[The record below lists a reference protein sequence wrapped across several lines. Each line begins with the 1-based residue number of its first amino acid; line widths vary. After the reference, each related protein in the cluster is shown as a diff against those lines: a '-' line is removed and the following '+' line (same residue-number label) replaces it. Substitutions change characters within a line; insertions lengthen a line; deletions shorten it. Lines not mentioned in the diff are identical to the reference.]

1 MISFFIPLLKS
12 NYYNMKKLLLLLIA
26 ITTVSC
32 NNTSE
37 PAKVVEGA
45 EAQTNAASDP
55 NDFEELKSLEGK
67 WAGTLERT
75 DGSSDEFT
83 LDYTVTSNGSAIL
96 EESDTGGTEMLS
108 IFNFQND
115 ELLLTHYCG
124 LQNKPISKL
133 TGNNNGVL
141 SFATDSKMSGLTL
154 EKDTYVTS
162 WEINLLPEDENQL
175 MYKYTVSG
183 PDGDVFTAT
192 STLSR
197 I

>member
-1 MISFFIPLLKS
+1 
-12 NYYNMKKLLLLLIA
+12 MKKLLLLLIA
-26 ITTVSC
+26 ITTVGC
-32 NNTSE
+32 NNTTE
-37 PAKVVEGA
+37 PAKVVA
-45 EAQTNAASDP
+45 EDTESAAATNP
-55 NDFEELKSLEGK
+55 NDFEELKKLEGK

-75 DGSSDEFT
+75 DGSSDELT
-83 LDYTVTSNGSAIL
+83 LDYTVTSNGSALL

-115 ELLLTHYCG
+115 QLLLTHYCG

-133 TGNNNGVL
+133 TANNNGLL
-141 SFATDSKMSGLTL
+141 SFATDSEMSGLTL

-192 STLSR
+192 SILSR

>member
-1 MISFFIPLLKS
+1 
-12 NYYNMKKLLLLLIA
+12 MKKLLLLLISITA
-26 ITTVSC
+26 ISC
-32 NNTSE
+32 NNNSTT
-37 PAKVVEGA
+37 VEVA
-45 EAQTNAASDP
+45 ESTQLETITATDP
-55 NDFEELKSLEGK
+55 NDFEELKKLEGK

-75 DGSSDEFT
+75 DGSSDELT
-83 LDYTVTSNGSAIL
+83 LDYTVTSNGSAL
-96 EESDTGGTEMLS
+96 VEESDTGGTEMLS

-133 TGNNNGVL
+133 TGSNEGVL
-141 SFATDSKMSGLTL
+141 SFATDSQMSGLTL

-162 WEINLLPEDENQL
+162 WEINLTPEDADKI

>member
-175 MYKYTVSG
+175 IYKYTVSG

>member
-1 MISFFIPLLKS
+1 
-12 NYYNMKKLLLLLIA
+12 MKKLLLLLIA
-26 ITTVSC
+26 ITTVGC
-32 NNTSE
+32 NNTTE
-37 PAKVVEGA
+37 PAKVVA
-45 EAQTNAASDP
+45 EDTESAAATNP
-55 NDFEELKSLEGK
+55 NDFEELKKLEGK

-75 DGSSDEFT
+75 DGSSDELT
-83 LDYTVTSNGSAIL
+83 LDYTVTSNGSALL

-115 ELLLTHYCG
+115 QLLLTHYCG

-133 TGNNNGVL
+133 TANNNGLL
-141 SFATDSKMSGLTL
+141 SFATDSEMSGLTL

-162 WEINLLPEDENQL
+162 WEINLTPDDGDKIN
-175 MYKYTVSG
+175 YKYTVSG
-183 PDGDVFTAT
+183 PDGEVFTAS

>member
-1 MISFFIPLLKS
+1 
-12 NYYNMKKLLLLLIA
+12 MKKLLLLLIA
-26 ITTVSC
+26 ITTVGC
-32 NNTSE
+32 NNTTE
-37 PAKVVEGA
+37 PAKVVA
-45 EAQTNAASDP
+45 EDTESAAATNP

-67 WAGTLERT
+67 WSGTLERT
-75 DGSSDEFT
+75 DGSSDELT
-83 LDYTVTSNGSAIL
+83 LDYTVTSNGSAL
-96 EESDTGGTEMLS
+96 VEESDTGGTEMLS

-124 LQNKPISKL
+124 LLNKPISKL

-141 SFATDSKMSGLTL
+141 SFATDSEMSGLTL

-162 WEINLLPEDENQL
+162 WEINLLPEDKNQL

>member
-1 MISFFIPLLKS
+1 MR
-12 NYYNMKKLLLLLIA
+12 KLLLLLIL
-26 ITTVSC
+26 ITAVSC
-32 NNTSE
+32 NNNSTAVE
-37 PAKVVEGA
+37 VVEVVEGKEV
-45 EAQTNAASDP
+45 EASAATDP
-55 NDFEELKSLEGK
+55 NDFEELKKLEGK

-83 LDYTVTSNGSAIL
+83 LDYTVTSNGSALL
-96 EESDTGGTEMLS
+96 EESVTGEIEMLS

-133 TGNNNGVL
+133 TGSNEGVL
-141 SFATDSKMSGLTL
+141 SFATDSEMSGLTL

-162 WEINLLPEDENQL
+162 WEISLTPEDADKI

>member
-67 WAGTLERT
+67 WSGTLERT
-75 DGSSDEFT
+75 DGSSDE
-83 LDYTVTSNGSAIL
+83 
-96 EESDTGGTEMLS
+96 
-108 IFNFQND
+108 
-115 ELLLTHYCG
+115 
-124 LQNKPISKL
+124 
-133 TGNNNGVL
+133 
-141 SFATDSKMSGLTL
+141 LTL
-154 EKDTYVTS
+154 AHRF
-162 WEINLLPEDENQL
+162 EN
-175 MYKYTVSG
+175 
-183 PDGDVFTAT
+183 
-192 STLSR
+192 
-197 I
+197 

>member
-32 NNTSE
+32 NNKSE

-45 EAQTNAASDP
+45 EVQANAASDP

-67 WAGTLERT
+67 WSGTLERT
-75 DGSSDEFT
+75 DGSSDELT
-83 LDYTVTSNGSAIL
+83 LDYTVTSNGSAL
-96 EESDTGGTEMLS
+96 VEESDTGGTEMLS

-141 SFATDSKMSGLTL
+141 SFATDSEMSGLTL

>member
-162 WEINLLPEDENQL
+162 WEINLLPEDDNQL

>member
-1 MISFFIPLLKS
+1 
-12 NYYNMKKLLLLLIA
+12 MKKLLLLLIA
-26 ITTVSC
+26 ITTVGC
-32 NNTSE
+32 NNTTE
-37 PAKVVEGA
+37 PAKVVA
-45 EAQTNAASDP
+45 EDTESAAATNP
-55 NDFEELKSLEGK
+55 NDFEELKKLEGK

-75 DGSSDEFT
+75 DGSSDELT
-83 LDYTVTSNGSAIL
+83 LDYTVTSNGSALL

-115 ELLLTHYCG
+115 QLLLTHYCG

-133 TGNNNGVL
+133 TANNNGLL
-141 SFATDSKMSGLTL
+141 SFATDSEMSGLTL

-162 WEINLLPEDENQL
+162 WEINLTPDDTDKIN
-175 MYKYTVSG
+175 YKYTVSG
-183 PDGDVFTAT
+183 PDGEVFTAS

>member
-1 MISFFIPLLKS
+1 MISIT
-12 NYYNMKKLLLLLIA
+12 A
-26 ITTVSC
+26 ISC
-32 NNTSE
+32 NNNST
-37 PAKVVEGA
+37 AVEVA
-45 EAQTNAASDP
+45 ESTQLETITATDP
-55 NDFEELKSLEGK
+55 NDFEELKKLEGK

-75 DGSSDEFT
+75 DGSSDELT
-83 LDYTVTSNGSAIL
+83 LDYTVTSNGSAL
-96 EESDTGGTEMLS
+96 VEESDTGGTEMLS

-133 TGNNNGVL
+133 TGSNEGVL
-141 SFATDSKMSGLTL
+141 SFATDSEMSGLTL

-162 WEINLLPEDENQL
+162 WEISLTPEDADKI

>member
-1 MISFFIPLLKS
+1 MIRFFIPLLKS

-141 SFATDSKMSGLTL
+141 SFATDSEMSGLTL

>member
-12 NYYNMKKLLLLLIA
+12 NYYKMKKLLLLLIA

-141 SFATDSKMSGLTL
+141 SFATDSEMSGLTL

-162 WEINLLPEDENQL
+162 WEINLLPEDDNQL

>member
-1 MISFFIPLLKS
+1 
-12 NYYNMKKLLLLLIA
+12 MKKLLLLLIA
-26 ITTVSC
+26 IATVSC
-32 NNTSE
+32 NSN
-37 PAKVVEGA
+37 AKSVEVVETVEA
-45 EAQTNAASDP
+45 ESMAATDP
-55 NDFEELKSLEGK
+55 NDFEELKELEGK

-75 DGSSDEFT
+75 DGSSDELT
-83 LDYTVTSNGSAIL
+83 LDYTVTSNGSALL
-96 EESDTGGTEMLS
+96 EESLTGGIEMLS

-133 TGNNNGVL
+133 TGNDKGIL
-141 SFATDSKMSGLTL
+141 SFTTDSEMSGLTL

-162 WEINLLPEDENQL
+162 WEINLNPDDADKI
-175 MYKYTVSG
+175 MYKYTISG
-183 PDGDVFTAT
+183 PEGDVFTAS

>member
-1 MISFFIPLLKS
+1 
-12 NYYNMKKLLLLLIA
+12 MKKLLLLLIA
-26 ITTVSC
+26 ITTVGC
-32 NNTSE
+32 NNTTE
-37 PAKVVEGA
+37 PAKVVA
-45 EAQTNAASDP
+45 EDTESAAATNP
-55 NDFEELKSLEGK
+55 NDFEELKKLEGK

-75 DGSSDEFT
+75 DGSSDELT
-83 LDYTVTSNGSAIL
+83 LDYTVTSNGSALL

-115 ELLLTHYCG
+115 QLLLTHYCG

-133 TGNNNGVL
+133 TANNNGLL
-141 SFATDSKMSGLTL
+141 SFATDSEMSGLTL

-162 WEINLLPEDENQL
+162 WEINLTPDDGNKIN
-175 MYKYTVSG
+175 YKYTVSG
-183 PDGDVFTAT
+183 PDGEVFTAS

>member
-1 MISFFIPLLKS
+1 
-12 NYYNMKKLLLLLIA
+12 MKKLLLLLIA
-26 ITTVSC
+26 ITTVNC
-32 NNTSE
+32 NSTTK
-37 PAKVVEGA
+37 PDKVVVEAAFESA
-45 EAQTNAASDP
+45 ESAAASNP
-55 NDFEELKSLEGK
+55 NDFEELKKLEGK

-75 DGSSDEFT
+75 DGSSDDFT
-83 LDYTVTSNGSAIL
+83 LDYTVTSNGSALL

-115 ELLLTHYCG
+115 QLLLTHYCG

-133 TGNNNGVL
+133 TSNNNGLL
-141 SFATDSKMSGLTL
+141 SFATDSEMSGLTL

-162 WEINLLPEDENQL
+162 WEINLTPDDTDKIN
-175 MYKYTVSG
+175 YKYTVSG
-183 PDGDVFTAT
+183 PDGEVFTAT

>member
-1 MISFFIPLLKS
+1 MR
-12 NYYNMKKLLLLLIA
+12 KLLLLLIL
-26 ITTVSC
+26 ITAVSC
-32 NNTSE
+32 NNNSTAVE
-37 PAKVVEGA
+37 VVEGT
-45 EAQTNAASDP
+45 EVETTSTSDP
-55 NDFEELKSLEGK
+55 NDFEELKKLEGK

-83 LDYTVTSNGSAIL
+83 LDYTVTSNGSALL
-96 EESDTGGTEMLS
+96 EESVTGEIEMLS

-133 TGNNNGVL
+133 TGNNEGVL
-141 SFATDSKMSGLTL
+141 SFATDSQMSGLTL

-162 WEINLLPEDENQL
+162 WEINLSPEDENQM

-183 PDGDVFTAT
+183 PEGDVFTAS

>member
-1 MISFFIPLLKS
+1 
-12 NYYNMKKLLLLLIA
+12 MKKLLLLLIA

-32 NNTSE
+32 NNKSE
-37 PAKVVEGA
+37 SAKVVEDA
-45 EAQTNAASDP
+45 ESTQVQTNAVSDP
-55 NDFEELKSLEGK
+55 NDFEELKKLEGK

-75 DGSSDEFT
+75 DGSSDELT
-83 LDYTVTSNGSAIL
+83 LDYTVTSNGSAL
-96 EESDTGGTEMLS
+96 VEESDTGGTEMLS

-133 TGNNNGVL
+133 TGSNDGVL
-141 SFATDSKMSGLTL
+141 SFITDSEMSGLAL
-154 EKDTYVTS
+154 DKDTYVTS
-162 WEINLLPEDENQL
+162 WEISLTPEDEDKI

-183 PDGDVFTAT
+183 PDGEVFTAT
-192 STLSR
+192 SALSR

>member
-1 MISFFIPLLKS
+1 MD
-12 NYYNMKKLLLLLIA
+12 A
-26 ITTVSC
+26 VS
-32 NNTSE
+32 T
-37 PAKVVEGA
+37 VVEDT

-141 SFATDSKMSGLTL
+141 SFATDSEMSGLTL

>member
-1 MISFFIPLLKS
+1 M
-12 NYYNMKKLLLLLIA
+12 
-26 ITTVSC
+26 
-32 NNTSE
+32 
-37 PAKVVEGA
+37 
-45 EAQTNAASDP
+45 
-55 NDFEELKSLEGK
+55 
-67 WAGTLERT
+67 
-75 DGSSDEFT
+75 
-83 LDYTVTSNGSAIL
+83 TSNGSAIL

-141 SFATDSKMSGLTL
+141 SFATDSEMSGLTL

>member
-32 NNTSE
+32 SNKSE

>member
-1 MISFFIPLLKS
+1 
-12 NYYNMKKLLLLLIA
+12 MKKLLLLLIA

-32 NNTSE
+32 NNKSE

-45 EAQTNAASDP
+45 EVQANAASDP

-67 WAGTLERT
+67 WTGTLERT
-75 DGSSDEFT
+75 DGSSDELT
-83 LDYTVTSNGSAIL
+83 LDYTVTSNGSAL
-96 EESDTGGTEMLS
+96 VEESDTGGTEMLS

-124 LQNKPISKL
+124 LLNKPISKL

-141 SFATDSKMSGLTL
+141 SFATDSEMSGLTL

-162 WEINLLPEDENQL
+162 WEINLLPEDKNQL

>member
-1 MISFFIPLLKS
+1 
-12 NYYNMKKLLLLLIA
+12 MKKLLLLLIA
-26 ITTVSC
+26 ITTVGC
-32 NNTSE
+32 NNTTE
-37 PAKVVEGA
+37 PAKVVA
-45 EAQTNAASDP
+45 EDTESAAATTP
-55 NDFEELKSLEGK
+55 NDFEELKKLEGK

-75 DGSSDEFT
+75 DGSSDELT
-83 LDYTVTSNGSAIL
+83 LDYTVTSNGSALL

-115 ELLLTHYCG
+115 QLLLTHYCG

-133 TGNNNGVL
+133 TANNNGLL
-141 SFATDSKMSGLTL
+141 SFATDSEMSGLTL

-162 WEINLLPEDENQL
+162 WEINLTPDDGDKIN
-175 MYKYTVSG
+175 YKYTVSG
-183 PDGDVFTAT
+183 PDGEVFTAS

>member
-1 MISFFIPLLKS
+1 
-12 NYYNMKKLLLLLIA
+12 MKKLLLLLISITA
-26 ITTVSC
+26 ISC
-32 NNTSE
+32 NNNST
-37 PAKVVEGA
+37 AVEVA
-45 EAQTNAASDP
+45 ESKQLETNTTTDP
-55 NDFEELKSLEGK
+55 NDFEELKKLEGK

-75 DGSSDEFT
+75 DGSSDELT
-83 LDYTVTSNGSAIL
+83 LDYTVTSNGSAL
-96 EESDTGGTEMLS
+96 VEESDTGGTEMLS

-115 ELLLTHYCG
+115 DLLLTHYCG

-133 TGNNNGVL
+133 TGSNEGVL
-141 SFATDSKMSGLTL
+141 SFATDSEMSGLTL

-162 WEINLLPEDENQL
+162 WEISLTPEDADKI

>member
-1 MISFFIPLLKS
+1 
-12 NYYNMKKLLLLLIA
+12 MKKLLLLLSA

-32 NNTSE
+32 NNTPE
-37 PAKVVEGA
+37 PAKVVEDT

-55 NDFEELKSLEGK
+55 KDFEELKSLEGK

-141 SFATDSKMSGLTL
+141 SFATDSEMSGLTL

>member
-1 MISFFIPLLKS
+1 
-12 NYYNMKKLLLLLIA
+12 MKKLLLLLIA

-141 SFATDSKMSGLTL
+141 SFATDSEMSGLTL

-183 PDGDVFTAT
+183 PDGDVFTAI

>member
-1 MISFFIPLLKS
+1 
-12 NYYNMKKLLLLLIA
+12 MKKLLLLLIL
-26 ITTVSC
+26 ITAVSC
-32 NNTSE
+32 NNNSTAVE
-37 PAKVVEGA
+37 VVEVVEGKEV
-45 EAQTNAASDP
+45 EASAATDP
-55 NDFEELKSLEGK
+55 NDFEELKKLEGK

-83 LDYTVTSNGSAIL
+83 LDYTVTSNGSALL
-96 EESDTGGTEMLS
+96 EESVTGEIEMLS

-133 TGNNNGVL
+133 TGSNEGVL
-141 SFATDSKMSGLTL
+141 SFATDSEMSGLTL

-162 WEINLLPEDENQL
+162 WEISLTPEDADKI

>member
-1 MISFFIPLLKS
+1 
-12 NYYNMKKLLLLLIA
+12 MKKLLLLLIS

-32 NNTSE
+32 NNTPE
-37 PAKVVEGA
+37 PAKVVGDA

-67 WAGTLERT
+67 WSGTLERT
-75 DGSSDEFT
+75 DGSSDELT
-83 LDYTVTSNGSAIL
+83 LDYTVTSNGSAL
-96 EESDTGGTEMLS
+96 VEESDTGGTEMLS

-124 LQNKPISKL
+124 LLNKPISKL

-141 SFATDSKMSGLTL
+141 SFATDSEMSGLTL

>member
-1 MISFFIPLLKS
+1 
-12 NYYNMKKLLLLLIA
+12 MKKLLLLLIA

-32 NNTSE
+32 NNTPE
-37 PAKVVEGA
+37 PAKVVEDA

-67 WAGTLERT
+67 WSGTLERT
-75 DGSSDEFT
+75 DGSSDELT
-83 LDYTVTSNGSAIL
+83 LDYTVTSNGSAL
-96 EESDTGGTEMLS
+96 VEESDTGGTEMLS

-124 LQNKPISKL
+124 LLNKPISKL
-133 TGNNNGVL
+133 IGNNNGVL
-141 SFATDSKMSGLTL
+141 SFATDSEMSGLTL